1 MTNDEIAEVLK
12 QYAQLY
18 ELHDGN
24 AFKIKSYHAAVFRVD
39 KYPVP
44 LAGKTVAELEQ
55 LDGIGKSLAGK
66 IAEIVEYGSFTDL
79 DQLLDET
86 PEGVLQILRI
96 KGLGPKKVQVIWK
109 QLGIESVGELLY
121 ACFENR
127 LAQAKGFGQ
136 KTQDSVV
143 KSIEFIAASK
153 GKFHYAAVEEMAL
166 QVVKQLNTLPAVLQ
180 ASLTGD
186 IRRKTEIVQ
195 GIDILLSAEDSQLV
209 MQQIQGACNWTEISV
224 SNTVFKARLE
234 TIPVHIQITSPQF
247 YVYELWQSTGSEQ
260 HVSPLNLQPSV
271 FENEEQLYASLHMQW
286 IAPELREGTKERELA
301 LEHNLPHLIEV
312 TDLKGTL
319 HNHSTYSDGA
329 DTLEAMALEC
339 IKRGYEYLGICDHS
353 KSAQYA
359 GGLKEDQVIEQHHEI
374 NRLNQQLSPFHIFKG
389 IESDILYD
397 GSLDYSADVLR
408 TFDFIVA
415 SVHSNLKMNEEK
427 AMARLIKAIENP
439 FTTILG
445 HPTGRLLLIR
455 EGYPVDHQKMID
467 ACAANG
473 VIIELNAHPYRLDL
487 DWRWIDYALGKGVKI
502 SINPDAHNT
511 AGFSDMYFGTCVARK
526 GFLAREMC
534 FNAQSRDQISAYFA
548 QRKAAW

>member
-66 IAEIVEYGSFTDL
+66 IAEIVEHGSFTDL

-121 ACFENR
+121 ACYENR

-209 MQQIQGACNWTEISV
+209 MQQLQGACNWTEISV

-247 YVYELWQSTGSEQ
+247 YVYELWRSTGSEK

-286 IAPELREGTKERELA
+286 IAPELREGTKEKELA

-374 NRLNQQLSPFHIFKG
+374 DRLNQQLSPFHIFKG

-526 GFLAREMC
+526 GFLTREMC